1 MSAIKRK
8 ATSCL
13 TLKHQS
19 VSTKRI
25 KLDDVNST
33 TSPLVPIECP
43 PRIIPLS
50 EEDYQRRFKVIE
62 DLGKGGFGTAVK
74 AKDNQT
80 KKLVVVKSFLRHEV
94 CNWTD
99 GIPTEI
105 HIMKSLSHR
114 NIAPMIEAFESN
126 LYFRMTM
133 PDTNGKDLLNCFRN
147 KSERVCG

>member
-1 MSAIKRK
+1 M
-8 ATSCL
+8 
-13 TLKHQS
+13 
-19 VSTKRI
+19 
-25 KLDDVNST
+25 
-33 TSPLVPIECP
+33 
-43 PRIIPLS
+43 
-50 EEDYQRRFKVIE
+50 IE

-126 LYFRMTM
+126 LFQNDNARYQRKR
-133 PDTNGKDLLNCFRN
+133 PYELLS
-147 KSERVCG
+147 K